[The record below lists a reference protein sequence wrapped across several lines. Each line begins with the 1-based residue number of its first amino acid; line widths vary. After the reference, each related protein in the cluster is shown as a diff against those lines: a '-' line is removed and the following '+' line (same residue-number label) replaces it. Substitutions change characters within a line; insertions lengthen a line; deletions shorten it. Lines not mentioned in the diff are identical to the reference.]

1 MNALPYALAAMLLA
15 QTAPIATPGDVAF
28 SKGDFDN
35 AYAAYTRAAAA
46 APNDE
51 DALLGLGTL
60 ELYRGDLADARVH
73 LMKAAQLNPSDE
85 RAAMRLRALDEM
97 ATKPDDFS
105 IAMQGDKVEVPF
117 VTTDPLPM
125 LVAKVNGHD
134 ARFVID
140 TGAPSLALS
149 AALIKR
155 LGIPMHAAGQAM
167 FAGGKTAPIF
177 AGRADTVEFSGARVS
192 GVPIGQ
198 IPPGIPLTMGGRTY
212 DGILGT
218 TFLRQF
224 LATID
229 YRHGKLILQ
238 PRSASARF
246 EEDARNR
253 SASIVAMWLV
263 PDHMIF
269 TRARV
274 GTLDGLFNIDTGGE
288 GMGIDLSSRSLQ
300 EAKISADTAHPQM
313 FAGGGGTVPALPF
326 TAPSVAI
333 GTYERHNVPGISLPG
348 ELHFPFAVA
357 GRISHAFFRKAAV
370 TFDFTAMRL
379 VIE

>member
-1 MNALPYALAAMLLA
+1 
-15 QTAPIATPGDVAF
+15 V
-28 SKGDFDN
+28 
-35 AYAAYTRAAAA
+35 A

-51 DALLGLGTL
+51 DAMLGLGTL
-60 ELYRGDLADARVH
+60 ELYRGDLGNARAH
-73 LMKAAQLNPSDE
+73 LLKALQLNPSDE
-85 RAAMRLRALDEM
+85 RAAARLHALDEM
-97 ATKPDDFS
+97 APKVNDFS
-105 IAMQGDKVEVPF
+105 IKMQRDEVEVPF

-125 LVAKVNGHD
+125 IAAKVNGLD
-134 ARFVID
+134 GRFVID
-140 TGAPSLALS
+140 TGAPTLALS

-155 LGIPMHAAGQAM
+155 LGIRMHAAGQAT

-177 AGRADTVEFSGARVS
+177 AGRADTVDFPGVRVS
-192 GVPIGQ
+192 GVPIDQ
-198 IPPGIPLTMGGRTY
+198 IPPGVPLTMGGRTY

-229 YRHGKLILQ
+229 YRHGELILR

-246 EEDARNR
+246 EADARSR
-253 SASIVAMWLV
+253 GASIAAMWLV

-274 GTLDGLFNIDTGGE
+274 GTLEGLFNVDTGGV
-288 GMGIDLSSRSLQ
+288 GVGIDLSSRSLQ
-300 EAKISADTAHPQM
+300 EAQITPDTAHAQQ
-313 FAGGGGTVPALPF
+313 FIGGGGAVRVVPF

-333 GTYERHNVPGISLPG
+333 GTYEQHNVPGISSPG
-348 ELHFPFAVA
+348 EPHFPFAVA
-357 GRISHAFFRKAAV
+357 GRISHAFFRKAVV
-370 TFDFTAMRL
+370 TFDFAAMRL